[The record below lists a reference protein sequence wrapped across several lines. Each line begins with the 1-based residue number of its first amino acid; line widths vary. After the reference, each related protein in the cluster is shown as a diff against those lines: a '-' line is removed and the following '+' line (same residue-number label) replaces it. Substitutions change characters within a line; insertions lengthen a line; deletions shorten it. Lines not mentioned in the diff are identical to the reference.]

1 MITSSHKSE
10 YENSLKTLLPSLR
23 FTHSGFN
30 FRKLLNFHSVRK
42 LPFRLLFLFSTRSID
57 SRRSLSITPRSQSPS
72 KLRIVSKLYRRIR
85 LILERSR
92 DCGSGHF
99 SASLNL
105 FTGVA
110 ESHVK
115 RRDGRFCY
123 VEERGGK
130 KRKKRK
136 KEKKISCVP
145 RVATTAT
152 EHGV

>member
-1 MITSSHKSE
+1 MNTKIL
-10 YENSLKTLLPSLR
+10 LKPYYPYHSLR
-23 FTHSGFN
+23 STHSGFN
-30 FRKLLNFHSVRK
+30 FQKLLNFHSVRK

-57 SRRSLSITPRSQSPS
+57 SRRSLSITPWSQSPS
-72 KLRIVSKLYRRIR
+72 KLRIVSKLYRGIR

-130 KRKKRK
+130 KRKKRE
-136 KEKKISCVP
+136 KEKKISCVA

-152 EHGV
+152 EYGV

>member
-23 FTHSGFN
+23 STHSGFN
-30 FRKLLNFHSVRK
+30 FQKLLNFHSVRK

-72 KLRIVSKLYRRIR
+72 KLRIVSKLYRGIR